1 MGARARQPAQIGW
14 LMAVQTMVLL
24 ILHDNKTALMYMMPQ
39 PLHGLKSATCAW
51 AQDFLHLEGILVFTW
66 WTTPDATPECI
77 GELIA
82 QFTLQSLVC
91 AKLI

>member
-1 MGARARQPAQIGW
+1 
-14 LMAVQTMVLL
+14 MAVQTMVLL
-24 ILHDNKTALMYMMPQ
+24 ILRDNKTALMYMMPQ

>member
-1 MGARARQPAQIGW
+1 
-14 LMAVQTMVLL
+14 MAVQIMVLL
-24 ILHDNKTALMYMMPQ
+24 ILRDNKTALMYMMPQ
-39 PLHGLKSATCAW
+39 PLHGLKSATSICAW
-51 AQDFLHLEGILVFTW
+51 AQDFLCLEGILVFTW
-66 WTTPDATPECI
+66 WTTPDETPECI